1 MLDKHITDALIGEIR
16 ATARAEILPRFRN
29 LAPGDISAK
38 SHPGDL
44 VTEADKRAEI
54 RLEGAVRDIL
64 PGANFVGEESVA
76 ADPDILEY
84 ISSAG
89 LTVVVD
95 PVDGTWNFAHGLGV
109 FGTMMAVLDGD
120 RPIWGCLYDPL
131 ADDWIEASRGG
142 GVYYCREGHAP
153 RVLGAPR
160 PAPVPGAMQGFL
172 QIFQFR
178 EALRPDLELAGR
190 ELGRMMTLGC
200 SCHEYRMMAMGHM
213 DFSVSVGCAPWDH
226 IAGQLALS
234 EQGGG
239 ALYLDGRPWSPF
251 EDAPIVIG
259 ADAARREL
267 AYEHL
272 AQLMR

>member
-1 MLDKHITDALIGEIR
+1 MLDKHITDALVGEIR

-29 LAPGDISAK
+29 LAPADISVK

-54 RLEGAVRDIL
+54 RLEGAVRHIL

-76 ADPDILEY
+76 ADPNILED
-84 ISSAG
+84 ISSQG

-95 PVDGTWNFAHGLGV
+95 PVDGTWNFAHGLGI
-109 FGTMMAVLDGD
+109 FGTMMAVLDGH

-131 ADDWIEASRGG
+131 ADDWIEASRAG
-142 GVYYCREGHAP
+142 GVYYCRAKEVP
-153 RVLGAPR
+153 RPLGAPR
-160 PAPVPGAMQGFL
+160 PDPVPGAMQGFL

-178 EALRPDLELAGR
+178 EALRPDLERASR
-190 ELGRMMTLGC
+190 ELGRVMSLGC
-200 SCHEYRMMAMGHM
+200 SCHEYRMMAMGQM
-213 DFSVSVGCAPWDH
+213 DFSVSSGCAPWDH

-251 EDAPIVIG
+251 EDAPIVVG
-259 ADAARREL
+259 ADAARRAL
-267 AYEHL
+267 IHDHL
-272 AQLMR
+272 AHFMD

>member
-1 MLDKHITDALIGEIR
+1 MLDTDITAALVSEIR
-16 ATARAEILPRFRN
+16 ATARTEILPRFRN
-29 LAPGDISAK
+29 LAPADISTK

-44 VTEADKRAEI
+44 VTEADKRAEA
-54 RLEGAVRDIL
+54 RLEAAVRQIL

-76 ADPDILEY
+76 ADPSVLDHV
-84 ISSAG
+84 SGAG

-109 FGTMMAVLDGD
+109 FGTMVAVLDGH

-131 ADDWIEASRGG
+131 ADDWVEASRGG
-142 GVYYCREGHAP
+142 GVHFCREGDDP
-153 RVLGAPR
+153 RALGAPR
-160 PAPVPGAMQGFL
+160 PAPGLGEMQGFL

-190 ELGRMMTLGC
+190 ELGRVMTLGC
-200 SCHEYRMMAMGHM
+200 SCHEYRMMAMGQM

-239 ALYLDGRPWSPF
+239 ALYLDGRPWRPS

-259 ADAARREL
+259 ADAARRDL
-267 AYEHL
+267 VH
-272 AQLMR
+272 AQLAHLMG